1 MYFCSTRR
9 SSDEGMWEK
18 TVVARKT
25 GMGGGGWD
33 GRKARE
39 REHAGR

>member
-25 GMGGGGWD
+25 GLWEEGE
-33 GRKARE
+33 RE
-39 REHAGR
+39 RESTLGDEV